1 MEGNENSKSLF
12 LSIIDV
18 YISMSSLPLLSCKRK
33 LEPVIVGLVLL
44 TDPEATLLLF
54 LVLGLLL
61 ILVVVHLHE
70 AVAKLARGVLA
81 VAERFF
87 AAGLGVEMHLELGSV
102 LAFLCVHLVLEIG
115 EELLQSVEGSHES
128 DIGDD

>member
-1 MEGNENSKSLF
+1 
-12 LSIIDV
+12 
-18 YISMSSLPLLSCKRK
+18 MSSLPLLSCKRK

-54 LVLGLLL
+54 LVLVLLL
-61 ILVVVHLHE
+61 VILVVVHLHE
-70 AVAKLARGVLA
+70 AVRELARGVLA
-81 VAERFF
+81 VAEGFF
-87 AAGLGVEMHLELGSV
+87 AAGLGVEMHLKLGSV